1 MQRIEGSEPAMQP
14 WLIPG
19 VMEVDRATKWA
30 LCDGTNS
37 GRCREAEPF
46 LKHEERIPP
55 LEESVYPHD
64 VAKGLRRF

>member
-1 MQRIEGSEPAMQP
+1 MEP

-37 GRCREAEPF
+37 GRCREAGPF
-46 LKHEERIPP
+46 LNHNETIPP
-55 LEESVYPHD
+55 LEESIHPHA
-64 VAKGLRRF
+64 VTNGTRRW